1 MKMKYN
7 KREIM
12 RNAWNLVKTAGV
24 SISTAMKSAW
34 ALAKATVK
42 AEGHTD
48 EYCGKAKVV
57 VNDWVKY
64 GKNRTYIEV
73 RHYTNAWNLKHTT
86 KIGYVDN
93 LTGAFVAA

>member
-1 MKMKYN
+1 MKYN
-7 KREIM
+7 KSEIM
-12 RNAWNLVKTAGV
+12 RKAWGLVKTYGI

-34 ALAKATVK
+34 ALAKAMIE
-42 AEGHTD
+42 AESHTD
-48 EYCGKAKVV
+48 DYSGKAKVAA
-57 VNDWVKY
+57 NDWVKY